1 MTDTDTIEFVK
12 SYLLGDTIIAPID
25 VTPSVKDDENDAD
38 DKIRRE
44 EAIREQNPRYLAEK
58 ERMLMQQLDVN
69 GSTFNH
75 PCQNEQ
81 NTLTLLSSDKMHEV
95 DIEFDYI
102 NESVLLNF
110 IRVDAAHSKTFSD
123 LMKSVKG
130 FLIQEGI
137 KTVYQYVLTSDW
149 DMRLSHVSGFTFV
162 RLVTDPGIPY
172 VVTKTDTADIINAV
186 CTAFGMDMTS
196 HLDQ

>member
-12 SYLLGDTIIAPID
+12 SYLLGDTI
-25 VTPSVKDDENDAD
+25 VKDDEE
-38 DKIRRE
+38 IRRE
-44 EAIREQNPRYLAEK
+44 EAVREQNPRYLAEK
-58 ERMLMQQLDVN
+58 ERMLMQQLYADD
-69 GSTFNH
+69 STFNH

-102 NESVLLNF
+102 DESVLLNF
-110 IRVDAAHSKTFSD
+110 IRVDAAHSKTFTD

-149 DMRLSHVSGFTFV
+149 DTRLSRVPGFTFV
-162 RLVTDPGIPY
+162 RLVTGFGIQY
-172 VVTKTDTADIINAV
+172 VVIKTDTGNIINAV
-186 CTAFGMDMTS
+186 CTAFGMDTAS
-196 HLDQ
+196 HLDRLIDP

>member
-1 MTDTDTIEFVK
+1 MTDTNTDTAEFVK
-12 SYLLGDTIIAPID
+12 SYLLGDMFIAPID
-25 VTPSVKDDENDAD
+25 DDRTNDD
-38 DKIRRE
+38 NIRRE
-44 EAIREQNPRYLAEK
+44 EAAREQNPRYLAEK
-58 ERMLMQQLDVN
+58 ERMLMQQLDAD
-69 GSTFNH
+69 GSIFNH

-95 DIEFDYI
+95 DIEFDYVD
-102 NESVLLNF
+102 ESVLLNF
-110 IRVDAAHSKTFSD
+110 ISVDAAHSKTFRD

-149 DMRLSHVSGFTFV
+149 DMRLSHVPGFTFV
-162 RLVTDPGIPY
+162 RLVTGFGIQY
-172 VVTKTDTADIINAV
+172 VVIKTDTADIINAV
-186 CTAFGMDMTS
+186 CAAFGMDTAS